1 VQRYCDELQG
11 QERVEEELVE
21 EELVEEELVEE
32 ELVEEE
38 LAEGKQE
45 EGKVSGNPCTE
56 ILAFYIY
63 LDWRRFLIESWKTN
77 PLDTRW
83 LGSILFTC

>member
-1 VQRYCDELQG
+1 VLE
-11 QERVEEELVE
+11 V
-21 EELVEEELVEE
+21 
-32 ELVEEE
+32 
-38 LAEGKQE
+38 K
-45 EGKVSGNPCTE
+45 GKVSSNQCTE

-83 LGSILFTC
+83 LGSMLFTCPANVECQRVILCVAQPGEPDTDELHLFKVSR

>member
-11 QERVEEELVE
+11 QERVEEELAE
-21 EELVEEELVEE
+21 EEEEE
-32 ELVEEE
+32 
-38 LAEGKQE
+38 E
-45 EGKVSGNPCTE
+45 EGKVSDNACTE

-83 LGSILFTC
+83 LGSMLFTC

>member
-1 VQRYCDELQG
+1 MQRYCDELQG

-21 EELVEEELVEE
+21 EELVEEELA
-32 ELVEEE
+32 EEE

>member
-11 QERVEEELVE
+11 RERVEEELAE
-21 EELVEEELVEE
+21 ED
-32 ELVEEE
+32 
-38 LAEGKQE
+38 E
-45 EGKVSGNPCTE
+45 EGKVSGIPCTE

-83 LGSILFTC
+83 LGSMLFTC